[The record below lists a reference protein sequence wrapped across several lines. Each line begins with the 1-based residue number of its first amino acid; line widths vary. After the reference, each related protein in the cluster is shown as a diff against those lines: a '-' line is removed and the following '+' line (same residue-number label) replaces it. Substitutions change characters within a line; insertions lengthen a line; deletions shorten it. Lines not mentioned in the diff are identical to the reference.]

1 MYNINT
7 ANSVHYTIVLINTC
21 SLKMSAFEAQDV
33 GAENQIIVILLINS
47 TLLQTAESHRPF
59 SWGINPSCSSGV
71 QTPRTILQ
79 VVQQA
84 ICLLVLMASILRGF
98 FFFFNSHFL
107 QYICCYMKYEQILAS
122 LQNQCSCFY
131 HCSPE
136 KENSGAMLPKMAL
149 P

>member
-1 MYNINT
+1 MQLGC
-7 ANSVHYTIVLINTC
+7 ANSKDYFT
-21 SLKMSAFEAQDV
+21 S
-33 GAENQIIVILLINS
+33 GATGYLPV
-47 TLLQTAESHRPF
+47 
-59 SWGINPSCSSGV
+59 GIN
-71 QTPRTILQ
+71 
-79 VVQQA
+79 
-84 ICLLVLMASILRGF
+84 GF
-98 FFFFNSHFL
+98 NTERLFFFFNSHFL